1 MDYLKGKV
9 SLVTG
14 GAGGIGASICEKLAA
29 LGSFVY
35 VCDIKKA
42 DELVDKIN
50 NKYSEERAASMVC
63 DISKKESVEATYQ
76 QIKEKRDGVDILVNN
91 AAVYG
96 PLEARHFPEISY
108 GDFIKTIQVDLSGAV
123 YFTFLVLP
131 HMRKNGW
138 GRIVFS
144 AAPMS
149 SSGIPSPYLA
159 GKAGFIGLTKYLSK
173 NFRKDGVWTFALAL
187 RHVDTPMIRRVIA
200 SRGKD
205 VDEGVKAMNKKALTG
220 KMIIPEEIAD
230 IYTHFIL
237 APFPNL
243 SGTVIVA
250 DGGITWLR

>member
-14 GAGGIGASICEKLAA
+14 GAGGIGASICEKLSD

-42 DELVDKIN
+42 DEIVDRIN
-50 NKYSEERAASMVC
+50 EKHSELRAASAVC

-76 QIKEKRDGVDILVNN
+76 QITEQRGGIDILINN

-96 PLEARHFPEISY
+96 PMEAHHFPEISY

-123 YFTFLVLP
+123 YFAILALP
-131 HMRKNGW
+131 HMQKNGW

-159 GKAGFIGLTKYLSK
+159 GKAGFIGLTKHLSQK
-173 NFRKDGVWTFALAL
+173 FKKDGVWTFALAL

-205 VDEGVKAMNKKALTG
+205 VEEGLQAMHKKALTG
-220 KMIIPEEIAD
+220 KMITPEEIAD
-230 IYTHFIL
+230 IYAHFIL
-237 APFPNL
+237 APSPDL
-243 SGTVIVA
+243 SGTVVVA

>member
-14 GAGGIGASICEKLAA
+14 GAGGIGASICEKLSD

-35 VCDIKKA
+35 VCDIKEA
-42 DELVDKIN
+42 NDVVERIN
-50 NKYSEERAASMVC
+50 EKHSEERASSAVC
-63 DISKKESVEATYQ
+63 DISNKEAVESTYR
-76 QIKEKRDGVDILVNN
+76 QISEQRGGVDILVNN

-96 PLEARHFPEISY
+96 PLEAHNFPEISY

-123 YFTFLVLP
+123 YFTDLALP
-131 HMRKNGW
+131 HMKKNGW

-159 GKAGFIGLTKYLSK
+159 GKAGFIGLTKYLSQNYK
-173 NFRKDGVWTFALAL
+173 KDGIWTFALAL

-200 SRGKD
+200 SRGRD
-205 VDEGVKAMNKKALTG
+205 VDEGLEAMHKKALTG
-220 KMIIPEEIAD
+220 KMITPEEIAD
-230 IYTHFIL
+230 IYAHFIL
-237 APFPNL
+237 APSHGL